1 MLVIHCCRNNREN
14 YNTAFGL
21 GTLLIK
27 QNNTELTLK
36 FNQEIKGSIVYS
48 DRYNFNFGGK
58 LYNKEGTVVDGIQV
72 RTLYTG
78 FSSDG
83 KYHTN
88 TKPILE
94 PGVYTETVYTL
105 GSNYAVKPI
114 TRVYT
119 IRKEIVQIKFDN
131 YLNVEHMMVH
141 QNH

>member
-1 MLVIHCCRNNREN
+1 MSFQIVWRIFKVEINKQPQNAGLYTVAGITADSN

-88 TKPILE
+88 TKPILR
-94 PGVYTETVYTL
+94 
-105 GSNYAVKPI
+105 
-114 TRVYT
+114 TRCIYWNS
-119 IRKEIVQIKFDN
+119 II
-131 YLNVEHMMVH
+131 L
-141 QNH
+141 

>member
-1 MLVIHCCRNNREN
+1 M
-14 YNTAFGL
+14 
-21 GTLLIK
+21 
-27 QNNTELTLK
+27 
-36 FNQEIKGSIVYS
+36 
-48 DRYNFNFGGK
+48 
-58 LYNKEGTVVDGIQV
+58 YNKEGTVVDGIQV

-119 IRKEIVQIKFDN
+119 IRKETVQIKFDN
-131 YLNVEHMMVH
+131 YLNVETYDGTSKSLVGKVYDKSG
-141 QNH
+141 NAFIDAKLVYKGVDNSYNSTIPPTAAGRYRVVAS